1 MSPLFILVWLAVSTV
16 KWDDV
21 VHEGMMAFVFLFFFG
36 ILELE
41 FGNWNDGIGSLCLVN
56 LSSV

>member
-21 VHEGMMAFVFLFFFG
+21 VHEGMMAFVFLFF
-36 ILELE
+36 LE
-41 FGNWNDGIGSLCLVN
+41 FWNWNLGIGMMALEVYA
-56 LSSV
+56 